1 MKFWNCFPNL
11 FDEDTEKDK
20 KIRRIVKNR
29 RARKIII
36 LIVRFLLFYGII
48 NIVKDK
54 IKKLIPGHIQV
65 TVFLDFVRILI
76 LF

>member
-1 MKFWNCFPNL
+1 MKFWNCFPNF

-20 KIRRIVKNR
+20 KIRKIVKNR

-36 LIVRFLLFYGII
+36 LIVLFYLFYGII
-48 NIVKDK
+48 NTVKDR

>member
-1 MKFWNCFPNL
+1 MPLENVGSCLTFIIC
-11 FDEDTEKDK
+11 K
-20 KIRRIVKNR
+20 KIEERDSYCRFMKYIVNI
-29 RARKIII
+29 A
-36 LIVRFLLFYGII
+36 LFYGII